1 MRLLLTLFAFMLIA
15 MPQAHADN
23 DRITTSEIYNLVQDM
38 NLALNNPDTRVGRQF
53 LNQHISDNALF
64 SHNMSVYQ
72 QAHPYSYVWHNNPAY
87 SAYYRYP
94 LNPYFSASGAMSL
107 SKWQEIRYFEDKKRL
122 IAGFQTEINVT
133 NINMRPYAN
142 TAVVDVAIREHSI
155 GYAPYNPGLT
165 SQIVHSNSRCKMY
178 LGRSAHH
185 TIYVTRM
192 DCNTNT
198 NLPI

>member
-1 MRLLLTLFAFMLIA
+1 MRLFLTLFAFMLIVV
-15 MPQAHADN
+15 PQAEASE
-23 DRITTSEIYNLVQDM
+23 DRITQSEIYNFVQDA
-38 NLALNNPDTRVGRQF
+38 NLALNNPDVRVGRQF
-53 LNQHISDNALF
+53 LNQHISDNALI

-72 QAHPYSYVWHNNPAY
+72 HAYPYSYVAHNNPAY
-87 SAYYRYP
+87 SSYYRYP

-122 IAGFQTEINVT
+122 ISGYSSDLNVT

-142 TAVVDVAIREHSI
+142 TAVVDIAIREHSV

-165 SQIVHSNSRCKMY
+165 AKVMHANSRCKMY